1 MQPKEKVMTFQ
12 KGQSGNPAGRPRG
25 SRNRATQLGYSL
37 LENELAMVMNKVI
50 ELITAGNTAALKMY
64 LDRIVPVARGSCE
77 LPPLAKAADSI
88 GAMTAI
94 AEAVGNGELA
104 PSEAAS
110 VTRVVEAFVKAIEL
124 HSFDERLTKLECY
137 THSTLRRQI
146 RCRFGCFYKQP

>member
-25 SRNRATQLGYSL
+25 SRNRAAELGYSL
-37 LENELAMVMNKVI
+37 LEKELTMVMDKVI

-64 LDRIVPVARGSCE
+64 LDRIVPVQHGSCE
-77 LPPLAKAADSI
+77 LPPLAKPADSI

-94 AEAVGNGELA
+94 AEAVADGELA

-110 VTRVVEAFVKAIEL
+110 VTRVVEAFAQAIEL
-124 HSFDERLTKLECY
+124 HDFDARITELERHDVEL
-137 THSTLRRQI
+137 LRRAAN
-146 RCRFGCFYKQP
+146 GTKAPTQP

>member
-1 MQPKEKVMTFQ
+1 MTFQ

-64 LDRIVPVARGSCE
+64 LDRIVPIARGSCE
-77 LPPLAKAADSI
+77 LPPLAQAADSI

-124 HSFDERLTKLECY
+124 HSFDERLTKLECSDAQLPPR
-137 THSTLRRQI
+137 TNGAIVPT
-146 RCRFGCFYKQP
+146 QP

>member
-1 MQPKEKVMTFQ
+1 MTFQ

-37 LENELAMVMNKVI
+37 LEKELVMVMNKVI

-64 LDRIVPVARGSCE
+64 LDRIVPVQRGSCE
-77 LPPLAKAADSI
+77 LLPLAKAADSI

-94 AEAVGNGELA
+94 AEAVANGELA

-110 VTRVVEAFVKAIEL
+110 VTRVVEGFVQAFEL
-124 HSFDERLTKLECY
+124 HGFDERLTKLER
-137 THSTLRRQI
+137 HDA
-146 RCRFGCFYKQP
+146 QPPPRTNGAKAPTQP